1 MGNNAT
7 AAARIEHMPRLP
19 LPLVPAGVE
28 DQAAGSDG
36 LQYRQI
42 TAVIDFL
49 HLFIQ

>member
-7 AAARIEHMPRLP
+7 AAASIDHMPRP
-19 LPLVPAGVE
+19 TLVPAGVE
-28 DQAAGSDG
+28 DQDAGSDG
-36 LQYRQI
+36 LQHRQI